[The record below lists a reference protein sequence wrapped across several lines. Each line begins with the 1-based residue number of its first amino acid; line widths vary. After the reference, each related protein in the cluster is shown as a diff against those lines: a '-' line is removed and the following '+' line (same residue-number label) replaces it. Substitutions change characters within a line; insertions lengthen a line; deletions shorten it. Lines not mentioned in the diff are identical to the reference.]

1 MSAIAPRRAL
11 VLGGGG
17 VLGAA
22 WTIGALSAVSDSL
35 GWDPRTAEVVVG
47 TSAGAVVAAML
58 AGGLGVESLVNHQL
72 GIPAPGDPHV
82 DFDPDTASGGSRPPM
97 PRLRIGSTAL
107 VARTVRHPR
116 RTPML
121 AALAGLAPPGRGSL
135 EAVASLVRSVDRGAG
150 WPSAPQTWIVAM
162 DYDGGHRVAFGR
174 DDAPP
179 AEIADAVVASC
190 AIPGWYAPTMI
201 GGRRYVDGG
210 TLSPTSID
218 LLCDAEVDEA
228 LVLAPL
234 ASFDYDAPS
243 GVVGRVERRFR
254 RAMTRRVVAEAGR
267 LRARGVQ
274 VTVIGPGREDL
285 EAIGVNLMD
294 HRRRHSVLDVARRT
308 TADALASPPS
318 RLSAAG

>member
-1 MSAIAPRRAL
+1 
-11 VLGGGG
+11 
-17 VLGAA
+17 LGAA
-22 WTIGALSAVSDSL
+22 WTIGALSAVTESL
-35 GWDPRTAEVVVG
+35 GWDARTAEVVVG

-107 VARTVRHPR
+107 VARTVRHPI
-116 RTPML
+116 RTPLL

-135 EAVASLVRSVDRGAG
+135 DAVAALVRSVDTGGG

-174 DDAPP
+174 HDAPP

-190 AIPGWYAPTMI
+190 AIPGWYAPTLI

-218 LLCDAEVDEA
+218 LLCDAEIHEA
-228 LVLAPL
+228 VVLAPM
-234 ASFDYDAPS
+234 ASFDYDEPA

-254 RAMTRRVVAEAGR
+254 RAMTRRVVEEAGR
-267 LRARGVQ
+267 LRARGVH

-285 EAIGVNLMD
+285 EAIGTNLMD

-308 TADALASPPS
+308 TTDVLASPPGQ
-318 RLSAAG
+318 LSAAG